1 MTTPSAH
8 AEHRCAF
15 VIFGASGDL
24 AARKL
29 MPALFE
35 LHLRGRLHPETQLV
49 GFSRRDWSDDLFRER
64 AKGALQEH
72 APKSF
77 DEDAW
82 AELAPRLSFVSG
94 GYDDADAYRQLGE
107 HLDGLGHPNRIFYTS
122 TPPST
127 YAPIAV
133 QLGRAGLAKSAGWVR
148 LVIEKPFGHDLA
160 SARELNQTVLEH
172 FGEDQ
177 VYRMDHYLA
186 KETAQ
191 NIAALRFANTIFEPT
206 WNSQYVDHIQVTM
219 AEPMGMEGRGGFYD
233 EVGVIRDVIQ
243 NHLLQ
248 LVALTATEPP
258 ARYDAKSVR
267 DEKVKVFQAMACTNP
282 QGAVIGQ
289 YRGNGEVKGYREEED
304 VNPRSR
310 QGTYAA
316 LELRIENWR
325 WAGVPFF
332 VRSGKRLKAKSSE
345 IVIIYKR
352 PPHIPFELRGPV
364 QQDRIVLRLQPNEGI
379 SLRFDA
385 KKPGQGIS
393 LSRAS
398 MDFYYDQV
406 SHRNPDAYETL
417 LEDAMMG
424 DATLF
429 MRADEVEAQW
439 RVVTPLLE
447 TWEASY
453 DEPAFY
459 DVGSWGP
466 DEANDLLAKRGRTW
480 HSPAVE

>member
-1 MTTPSAH
+1 VSAP
-8 AEHRCAF
+8 ACAF
-15 VIFGASGDL
+15 VIFGITGDL

-35 LHLRGRLHPETQLV
+35 LHKRGALHPETSLV
-49 GFSRRDWSDDLFRER
+49 GFSRRDWTDDKLREEVC
-64 AKGALQEH
+64 AALKEH

-77 DEDAW
+77 QEDAW
-82 AELAPRLSFVSG
+82 RTFAPRFSFVSG
-94 GYDDADAYRQLGE
+94 GYDDPASYRCLAE
-107 HLDGLGHPNRIFYTS
+107 HLDRLGHANRIFYTS

-127 YAPIAV
+127 YGGIVEQLGAAG
-133 QLGRAGLAKSAGWVR
+133 LGRAPGWVR
-148 LVIEKPFGHDLA
+148 LVIEKPFGYDLR
-160 SARELNQTVLEH
+160 SAQELNETVLTH
-172 FGEDQ
+172 FTEAQ
-177 VYRMDHYLA
+177 VYRIDHYLA

-206 WNSQYVDHIQVTM
+206 WNQQYVDHIQVTM
-219 AEPMGMEGRGGFYD
+219 AEPMGVEGRGNFYD
-233 EVGVIRDVIQ
+233 EAGVVRDVFQ

-258 ARYDAKSVR
+258 ARYDAGSVR
-267 DEKVKVFQAMACTNP
+267 DEKVKVFQAMHCADP
-282 QGAVIGQ
+282 RQAVIGQ
-289 YRGNGEVKGYREEED
+289 YKGYRNEEEVD
-304 VNPRSR
+304 PESH

-345 IVIIYKR
+345 IVVVYKR

-364 QQDRIVLRLQPNEGI
+364 QPDRMILRLQPNEGI

-393 LSRAS
+393 LTKAS
-398 MDFYYDQV
+398 MDFYYDKEFK
-406 SHRNPDAYETL
+406 RGNPDAYETL

-439 RVVTPLLE
+439 RIVTPLLE
-447 TWEASY
+447 AWENSPE
-453 DEPAFY
+453 EPAFY
-459 DVGSWGP
+459 EPGSWGP

-480 HSPAVE
+480 HTPATE